1 MTRSASSARPFQGAL
16 CAGFEEGIASMRAG
30 GTRRLV
36 VPPALGF
43 PGGAKF
49 PKGEVPAGA
58 ALTYTVK
65 LLRVSV
71 PPS

>member
-1 MTRSASSARPFQGAL
+1 
-16 CAGFEEGIASMRAG
+16 MRAG

-43 PGGAKF
+43 PAGAAF
-49 PKGEVPAGA
+49 PKGEVPPGSV
-58 ALTYTVK
+58 LTYTVK

>member
-1 MTRSASSARPFQGAL
+1 
-16 CAGFEEGIASMRAG
+16 MRAG
-30 GTRRLV
+30 GTRRLL
-36 VPPALGF
+36 VPAALGF

>member
-1 MTRSASSARPFQGAL
+1 
-16 CAGFEEGIASMRAG
+16 MRAG
-30 GTRRLV
+30 GSRRV
-36 VPPALGF
+36 VVTPALAF

-49 PKGEVPAGA
+49 PKGEVPPGST
-58 ALTYTVK
+58 LTYTIK